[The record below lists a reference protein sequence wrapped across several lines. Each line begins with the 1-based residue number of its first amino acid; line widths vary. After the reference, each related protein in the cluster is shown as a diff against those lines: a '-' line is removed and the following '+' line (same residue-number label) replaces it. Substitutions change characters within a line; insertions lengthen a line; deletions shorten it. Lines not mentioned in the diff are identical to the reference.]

1 MTYEVEIIKPI
12 LDESIF
18 TKDNQPSAGLRV
30 YYEGKEIKYPDYDMG
45 KMFFFLSLG
54 NGKALKFI
62 HYTKSIHRPK
72 EELGKI
78 IKIQNTLSKC
88 GHVFECDEEIV
99 AVHVTYPKA
108 GKDKIYYGYITDAHP
123 DPWAAGAE
131 RQTKYHQALFTNMKV
146 IQKIYIACLDNN
158 IWRPH
163 LIRELGKRKNYTV
176 NGSVK
181 FVDIDQKY
189 YYTSCD
195 EQLENDIYR
204 DGQFP
209 HRRRSQPYQSIEEKG
224 ILGARNMVHRF
235 NVMQCGNFK
244 GKTILDIGCN
254 LGGVCRIASNRGAK
268 YCVGIDN
275 HEDANNISRRFYDA
289 EGHKNIRIETY
300 DINNGLDGLQA
311 LIGKDKFDY
320 VFALS
325 MLKHVGHKAL
335 FDIINYYTKE
345 KCWIEGHAKQSKN
358 DIQEMLDGNLDGIE
372 MSFVDYT
379 YDRGKRAMFLGVK

>member
-1 MTYEVEIIKPI
+1 MTYEIEIIKPI

-18 TKDNQPSAGLRV
+18 TRDNQPSAGLRV
-30 YYEGKEIKYPDYDMG
+30 YYEGKEVKYPDYDMG

-62 HYTKSIHRPK
+62 HYIKSITRPIP
-72 EELGKI
+72 ELERI
-78 IKIQNTLSKC
+78 VKIQNILAKS
-88 GHVFECDEEIV
+88 GYVFQCNEEIV
-99 AVHVTYPKA
+99 PVHVTYPIA

-123 DPWAAGAE
+123 DPWAAKVE
-131 RQTKYHQALFTNMKV
+131 RYKEYHQALFTDMKV
-146 IQKIYIACLDNN
+146 IQKIYRTCLDNN

-224 ILGARNMVHRF
+224 ILGIRNMAHRF

-244 GKTILDIGCN
+244 GKTVLDIGCN
-254 LGGVCRIASNRGAK
+254 LGGVCRIASNRGSK

-275 HEDANNISRRFYDA
+275 QKDANDVAKRFYDA
-289 EGHKNIRIETY
+289 EGYKDIRIETY
-300 DINNGLDGLQA
+300 DINKGIDGLQE
-311 LIGKDKFDY
+311 LIGEDKFDY

-325 MLKHVGHKAL
+325 MLKHVDHKAL

-345 KCWIEGHAKQSKN
+345 KCWIEGHAKQSVN
-358 DIQEMLDGNLDGIE
+358 EIQKILDDNLDCIE
-372 MSFVDYT
+372 TSFVGYT
-379 YDRGKRAMFLGVK
+379 YDRSKRAIFLGAK